1 MPRNYQPQ
9 EENRLGRL
17 GAIDQFVGEDVNPQA
32 LVAMLASL
40 YGIQQE
46 QENNPYKQQAILSQ
60 IGENQAHGQYYNTLA
75 DEYSSSKRKM
85 LEDMQAMTYMFGG
98 PDNIPTALKR
108 EMLKKG
114 GYDPDSIVP
123 QAPEGEMT
131 APQPHAQVSVG
142 SDNPLV
148 SMSPVAGIGK
158 YNDWVLNQL
167 GFPNPMEGLPPFLG
181 GVNRKPQQ
189 KEHK

>member
-32 LVAMLASL
+32 LVAMLAQL

-46 QENNPYKQQAILSQ
+46 EENNPYKQRAIESQ
-60 IGENQAHGQYYNTLA
+60 IGENQAHSRYYQTLA

-85 LEDMQAMTYMFGG
+85 LDDMQSLSYMFGG

-114 GYDPDSIVP
+114 GYDPDAVIG
-123 QAPEGEMT
+123 QAPEGAAT
-131 APQPHAQVSVG
+131 AAMSHPQVSEG
-142 SDNPLV
+142 NNIGFQSMNP
-148 SMSPVAGIGK
+148 MAGIGK
-158 YNDWVLNQL
+158 YNDWVLQQL

-181 GVNRKPQQ
+181 GVSRKHQP
-189 KEHK
+189 EHK